1 MTTEELL
8 KKKEEMIEV
17 MRNLLYTEYSIKT
30 FSYRIGIYIH
40 FLSHN
45 GEAPN
50 YDSANVFIKE
60 YSQQNGKDED
70 SYFVNSYRY
79 SIFKFIYFLENG
91 YVTKKIPTRIFDFSG
106 FMNESIENYLDFLTN
121 QKKLAKSTLY
131 DYKHTLED
139 FNKFFKIKKA
149 TSINDSLINDYFI
162 FMKDNGKSI
171 HLMYIAATVLK
182 HYFKYIHERNYIDI
196 DYSNS
201 VPKIKYIR
209 NWNLP
214 SVFTTNE
221 IKKIVEGIDR
231 NSDVG
236 KRDYAMIILALRY
249 GLRSSDIVSLTFDE
263 IDWDN
268 NKLKINQVK
277 TKRMVELPLLPEVGN
292 AIIDYLKNSRRE
304 SDLPF
309 VFQPAKGPLKILST
323 TAFYNILNKYIKKA
337 NIENIDSRH
346 HGPHSLRHSLANEL
360 LKNGDTLPDISG
372 ILGHSSTEVTKVYL
386 SIDYNSLKKCA
397 LPMPALNSRLYNK
410 EL

>member
-17 MRNLLYTEYSIKT
+17 MRNLLYSEYSIKT
-30 FSYRIGIYIH
+30 FSSRIGIYIH
-40 FLSHN
+40 FLSQN
-45 GEAPN
+45 GKVPN
-50 YDSANVFIKE
+50 YGSANEFIKE
-60 YSQQNGKDED
+60 YSRQNGKDED
-70 SYFVNSYRY
+70 SYFVNKYRY

-91 YVTKKIPTRIFDFSG
+91 YVIAKIPTRIFDFSG
-106 FMNESIENYLDFLTN
+106 DMSESIENYLDFLTN

-131 DYKHTLED
+131 DYKHTLDD

-182 HYFKYIHERNYIDI
+182 HYFKYIYERNYIDV
-196 DYSNS
+196 DFSNS

-209 NWNLP
+209 NRNLP
-214 SVFTTNE
+214 SVFTTDE